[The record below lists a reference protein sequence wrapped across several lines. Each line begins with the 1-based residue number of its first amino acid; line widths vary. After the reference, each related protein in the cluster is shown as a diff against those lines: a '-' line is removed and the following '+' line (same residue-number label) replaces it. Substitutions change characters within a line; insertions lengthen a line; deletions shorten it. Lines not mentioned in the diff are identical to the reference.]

1 MSHFTPSKSWV
12 FYLLQNQGHKC
23 DYVLMHWS
31 FNDFLFLII
40 YSWQFMVEN
49 LIVLIVG
56 IKVISNLTIF
66 LDYDSG
72 MIIPIFVRYILRNIY
87 LFTILYF
94 AFYIW
99 DKQCITSH
107 ENYLIHSQEY
117 GGKIWMKNN
126 CLFLIS
132 RLGKGWL

>member
-1 MSHFTPSKSWV
+1 MSHFTPSESWV

-31 FNDFLFLII
+31 FNDFLFLRI
-40 YSWQFMVEN
+40 YSWQFMICN

-56 IKVISNLTIF
+56 NKVITNLPIF
-66 LDYDSG
+66 LDYTSG
-72 MIIPIFVRYILRNIY
+72 RIIPMLVYRFTRLNFV
-87 LFTILYF
+87 
-94 AFYIW
+94 FYIW
-99 DKQCITSH
+99 DKQCITNH

-126 CLFLIS
+126 CWFLIS